1 MNSNA
6 KNTIIGSAVVLAIL
20 VVVLGPFAIIWGLNI
35 LFPVLNIPYT
45 LETWAAI
52 VLVRLIFES
61 KVSFKS

>member
-1 MNSNA
+1 MRS
-6 KNTIIGSAVVLAIL
+6 NTIIGSAILLAIL
-20 VVVLGPFAIIWGLNI
+20 VVVLGPFAIIWGLNT

-61 KVSFKS
+61 KVSFKT

>member
-6 KNTIIGSAVVLAIL
+6 KNTIIGSAIVLAIL
-20 VVVLGPFAIIWGLNI
+20 VAVLGPFLIIWGLNI

-52 VLVRLIFES
+52 VVVRLIFES